1 MSNVSYMSAS
11 AEVQKIDYWFGLSGS
26 LLSGEDVAKHLFAAA
41 DLMRSQVWDP
51 QLYGLG
57 SDRQIRD
64 ALRHTAMDG
73 HGDADTV
80 YVARQVME
88 AALRATTGA
97 RYVDCEVWAEKPQ
110 RTLDEILHLLKAS
123 ASLARFFGPRITA

>member
-1 MSNVSYMSAS
+1 MPETSYMSA
-11 AEVQKIDYWFGLSGS
+11 APQMKTLDWFGLSGP
-26 LLSGEDVAKHLFAAA
+26 LVPGEAVAQHLFATAE
-41 DLMRSQVWDP
+41 LMRRDGWNP

-73 HGDADTV
+73 RGDADTSHI
-80 YVARQVME
+80 ARQVME
-88 AALRATTGA
+88 AALRTATGA
-97 RYVDCEVWAEKPQ
+97 PYVDYEVWAEKPQ

-123 ASLARFFGPRITA
+123 AFLARQCGPRPTV

>member
-1 MSNVSYMSAS
+1 MPNTSYTSA
-11 AEVQKIDYWFGLSGS
+11 APQVETLDWFGLSGS
-26 LLSGEDVAKHLFAAA
+26 LVTGEAVAQHLFAAA
-41 DLMRSQVWDP
+41 DLMRRDGWDP

-73 HGDADTV
+73 HGDADTS

-88 AALRATTGA
+88 AALRTATGA
-97 RYVDCEVWAEKPQ
+97 RYVDYEVWAEKPQ
-110 RTLDEILHLLKAS
+110 RTLEEILHLLKAS
-123 ASLARFFGPRITA
+123 ASLARQCGPRVTT